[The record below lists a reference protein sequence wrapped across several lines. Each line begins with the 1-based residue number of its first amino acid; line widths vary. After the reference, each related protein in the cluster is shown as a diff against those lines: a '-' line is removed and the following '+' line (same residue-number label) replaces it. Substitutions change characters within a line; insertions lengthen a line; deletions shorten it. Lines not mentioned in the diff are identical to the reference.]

1 MTDPEQHDAVAAY
14 GAAWLATDDRERLA
28 LLEQAWAP
36 DGVYCDPLA
45 LVTGREALAA
55 HIAQTQASLAGGR
68 VEVTSEP
75 ARHHDSALFHWRI
88 TDAAGAT
95 VLTGLDVVQVDDA
108 GRIRRLTGFF
118 DEAPAVG

>member
-1 MTDPEQHDAVAAY
+1 MSAPEQLDPVAAY
-14 GAAWLATDDRERLA
+14 GAAWLATDDRERQA

-45 LVTGREALAA
+45 LVTGRSELAA
-55 HIAQTQASLAGGR
+55 HIAGTQASLAGGR
-68 VEVTSEP
+68 VEVTSE
-75 ARHHDSALFHWRI
+75 AVRHHDSALFHWRI

-95 VLTGLDVVQVDDA
+95 VLTGLDVVQFDDA

-118 DEAPAVG
+118 DDAPSGA

>member
-1 MTDPEQHDAVAAY
+1 M
-14 GAAWLATDDRERLA
+14 
-28 LLEQAWAP
+28 
-36 DGVYCDPLA
+36 
-45 LVTGREALAA
+45 
-55 HIAQTQASLAGGR
+55 
-68 VEVTSEP
+68 TSEP

-118 DEAPAVG
+118 DQAPAAG